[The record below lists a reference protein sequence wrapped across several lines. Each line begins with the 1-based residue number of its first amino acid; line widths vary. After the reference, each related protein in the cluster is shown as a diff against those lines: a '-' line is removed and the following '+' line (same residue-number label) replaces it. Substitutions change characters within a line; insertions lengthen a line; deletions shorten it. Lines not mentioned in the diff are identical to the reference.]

1 MKQVAWQT
9 LLVVAISSVFGPTA
23 YGQDPVPPRQLPA
36 ELRKYIERFAGTS
49 STECGQFLLVRP
61 PFIEAG
67 ATELERAVTC
77 ARKAAQARRSFWTA
91 KQSQGMDSLIFDGLV
106 GTGEGT
112 VYRFSY
118 DSAPCGGPHCPGL
131 FEVEPC
137 NQPAVMTDRGHRAS
151 IICQR

>member
-1 MKQVAWQT
+1 MKQVAWRT
-9 LLVVAISSVFGPTA
+9 LLVVAVGSVFGPTA

-36 ELRKYIERFAGTS
+36 ELREYIERFGGS
-49 STECGQFLLVRP
+49 RPTECGQFLLVR

-77 ARKAAQARRSFWTA
+77 AREAAQARKSFWTA
-91 KQSQGMDSLIFDGLV
+91 KQSQGIDSLVFHGLV

-118 DSAPCGGPHCPGL
+118 DSAPCGGPGCPGR
-131 FEVEPC
+131 FSVERC
-137 NQPAVMTDRGHRAS
+137 NQPAVMTDRGNRAS